1 MGQLGS
7 LNLFENNLSDGAI
20 LLCKAT
26 RDDASDHNC

>member
-7 LNLFENNLSDGAI
+7 LCLFEKILGDGAI